1 MKFNALVVAA
11 MVITSVNAVGRGGS
25 RSLFEGNGR
34 MTKSGS
40 KANLLDKDLDPVVTQ
55 NSPEDEPRQG
65 SSPDSPKH
73 ELTQTQLDKF
83 VKTECVEGLTEDPTR
98 HKAAS
103 VLVQESQ
110 RHKPRPKLSQSLLAR
125 KLRSAL
131 PSQKR
136 PVHNSDTPQVFKPIE
151 KDPICDPIVAELS
164 ISWRKISDFDRA
176 FSKQESEFYKLMR
189 NRYKKPEENG
199 EEDNEE
205 KRKEEEEKK
214 INVDALRSKE
224 IQEWIDS
231 NPKAIPRLRKI
242 KTEYISLE
250 KDHREIWARFEEKN
264 CVTKRLETLSPD
276 HMKKEGYFPKWDFEF
291 DLMSFDEQ

>member
-40 KANLLDKDLDPVVTQ
+40 KANLLDKDLESVVTQ

-110 RHKPRPKLSQSLLAR
+110 RHKPRPRPSWKSLAR
-125 KLRSAL
+125 KLKPVL
-131 PSQKR
+131 PSKS
-136 PVHNSDTPQVFKPIE
+136 PDDKPDTPQVFKPIE

-176 FSKQESEFYKLMR
+176 FSKQEPEFYKLLR

-199 EEDNEE
+199 EKDNEE
-205 KRKEEEEKK
+205 KRKEEEEEKK
-214 INVDALRSKE
+214 INADALRSKE

-231 NPKAIPRLRKI
+231 NPKSIPRLQEI
-242 KTEYISLE
+242 KAEYIRLE
-250 KDHREIWARFEEKN
+250 QEHRVIWARLKDN
-264 CVTKRLETLSPD
+264 DCPTKEFKRLSPD

>member
-40 KANLLDKDLDPVVTQ
+40 KANLLDKDLESVVTQ

-110 RHKPRPKLSQSLLAR
+110 RHKPRPRPSWKSLAR
-125 KLRSAL
+125 KLKPVL
-131 PSQKR
+131 PSKS
-136 PVHNSDTPQVFKPIE
+136 PDDKPDTPQVFKPIE

-176 FSKQESEFYKLMR
+176 FSKQEPEFYKLLR
-189 NRYKKPEENG
+189 NR
-199 EEDNEE
+199 
-205 KRKEEEEKK
+205 
-214 INVDALRSKE
+214 LQE
-224 IQEWIDS
+224 I
-231 NPKAIPRLRKI
+231 KA
-242 KTEYISLE
+242 EYIRLE
-250 KDHREIWARFEEKN
+250 QEHRVIWARLKDN
-264 CVTKRLETLSPD
+264 DCPTKEFKRLSPD

>member
-103 VLVQESQ
+103 VL
-110 RHKPRPKLSQSLLAR
+110 
-125 KLRSAL
+125 
-131 PSQKR
+131 
-136 PVHNSDTPQVFKPIE
+136 DTPQVFKPIE

-250 KDHREIWARFEEKN
+250 KTIVKFGQDSR
-264 CVTKRLETLSPD
+264 
-276 HMKKEGYFPKWDFEF
+276 KKTV
-291 DLMSFDEQ
+291 